1 MSQTVIVTTII
12 VPAYIYF
19 DIPGCYYFSSIFTH
33 RLEVHR
39 SAESSAVGLE
49 CIALRAMLTVRHQFY
64 ILHRFLMLPS
74 TDAG

>member
-39 SAESSAVGLE
+39 SAESSAVG
-49 CIALRAMLTVRHQFY
+49 IALRAMLTVRHQFY